1 MNYGRYFR
9 LNRNLSRIE
18 DGFAIYDYID
28 LPAYFIASKDN
39 LMSPK
44 YPISMMVTSDSVV
57 FRLHY
62 CAYKIEEDVNI
73 GKKSPNYPQYL
84 YESCNRLDNS
94 NKKTGDTTKI
104 AHMEEVILELPFVD
118 TEGRM
123 LSDVIRSIYITNF
136 PQIFSH
142 HDNTDVTS
150 ERSNSSGGRFLER
163 IIRKR
168 YLEEN
173 KDVPENKEKDVN
185 DDYYDSLRK
194 LSDGATSYSTL
205 WLMGLVTEEKGE
217 RRYRRTDKDGKIVGF
232 LRKLLLDFMFD
243 LKHSD
248 VFQNS
253 ENYQKMYSGL
263 MSDFYFSALMHK
275 CEYYYCRKLL
285 LEEITHLESAKKI
298 SERKQKAAK
307 EAQDTADKAKDNGD
321 NDSEEKQKAADKA
334 KKVAKDAKETKEIK
348 ENCIKVL
355 YANNLFKA
363 EQVWVNDIM
372 SPQAEKEFDFLHPKP
387 DEPETHANNEKKS
400 FISKIKAF
408 FKVNNLIRD
417 QFRRWDSWFAPP
429 EEEMIR
435 ACFGMEEENS
445 FKIHICNTDTLA
457 SYLNIDNDNINK
469 NDDDKLD
476 KELGAIRSEIR
487 ESISRWFLRRNDF
500 HDTARLHLS
509 KYSNWALV
517 GFLLVLVI
525 LLYIIPIVVTSDYF
539 ESVPL
544 KSLQHYVPM
553 CVMLILIAAGYGV
566 FSYLWSKKDSE
577 NNDNPLYKESRS
589 LSKRRVTILFVG
601 FALSSIVINSSWM
614 TIAIIFLLIIEC
626 FLKKNKQNR
635 MRFYFNKLISCL
647 HLFFP
652 RLVASIT
659 TAWLT
664 ITLGFDLYSSFFDKP
679 ISWPTAF
686 FVSIVILMFIMFEIN
701 QITPRVNLRRKIL
714 RSLELLLISWCISIL
729 VGVVVIDFVGERYIE
744 RGGYIEN
751 FFAEYVVDENGVD
764 KLSSP
769 TNTDNRLRTNMVDD
783 LTDYKPIAVKFVL
796 GEHDVFYMRD
806 FLFMFSFITMFM
818 GIFLQ
823 MFIFDDKKMTEF

>member
-1 MNYGRYFR
+1 MNYGRFFR
-9 LNRNLSRIE
+9 LNQALSIVM
-18 DGFAIYDYID
+18 DGVAIYDYID
-28 LPAYFIASKDN
+28 LPAYFGPSMDN
-39 LMSPK
+39 PMSPK
-44 YPISMMVTSDSVV
+44 YPISVTITSDSVC

-62 CAYKIEEDVNI
+62 NVYKIE
-73 GKKSPNYPQYL
+73 KKID
-84 YESCNRLDNS
+84 DNS
-94 NKKTGDTTKI
+94 NEQETPHYAYSKNDIEDKAFPVEDERNSNIMGT
-104 AHMEEVILELPFVD
+104 AHMEEIILELPYTD
-118 TEGRM
+118 TISTK
-123 LSDVIRSIYITNF
+123 LSDKIKGIYNTRF
-136 PQIFSH
+136 PLQEKDDEEQISY
-142 HDNTDVTS
+142 
-150 ERSNSSGGRFLER
+150 GGRFIEQL
-163 IIRKR
+163 IRKR
-168 YLEEN
+168 YPGYIRSDEEIERLSLEERL
-173 KDVPENKEKDVN
+173 
-185 DDYYDSLRK
+185 YHK
-194 LSDGATSYSTL
+194 LQIVSDNTASYSSL
-205 WLMGLVTEEKGE
+205 WLMDLKNNSGNAIYLYDRNKKNT
-217 RRYRRTDKDGKIVGF
+217 IIGF

-253 ENYQKMYSGL
+253 ANYQKMHFGL

-275 CEYYYCRKLL
+275 CEYYYYRKLI
-285 LEEITHLESAKKI
+285 LEEINNLESAKKN
-298 SERKQKAAK
+298 A
-307 EAQDTADKAKDNGD
+307 TDKDKI
-321 NDSEEKQKAADKA
+321 EK
-334 KKVAKDAKETKEIK
+334 KK
-348 ENCIKVL
+348 NCIKVL
-355 YANNLFKA
+355 YANNLFKT

-387 DEPETHANNEKKS
+387 EEPETHAINEKKN

-445 FKIHICNTDTLA
+445 LEIHICNTDTLA
-457 SYLNIDNDNINK
+457 SYLNIGNDNINN

-525 LLYIIPIVVTSDYF
+525 LLFIIPIVVTSDYF
-539 ESVPL
+539 ESAPL
-544 KSLQHYVPM
+544 KSLQHFFPM
-553 CVMLILIAAGYGV
+553 CVMLLGIAIVYGI
-566 FSYLWSKKDSE
+566 FSCCWREKGKKE
-577 NNDNPLYKESRS
+577 ECNDNPLYKESRS

-601 FALSSIVINSSWM
+601 LALLSILINSTWI
-614 TIAIIFLLIIEC
+614 TIAIIFLLIIAC
-626 FLKKNKQNR
+626 SLKKIRQDY

-679 ISWPTAF
+679 ISWPTAIL
-686 FVSIVILMFIMFEIN
+686 VSIVILMFIMFEIN

-764 KLSSP
+764 KISSP
-769 TNTDNRLRTNMVDD
+769 TNTDNRLRANMVDS
-783 LTDYKPIAVKFVL
+783 LTVYKPITVKFIL

>member
-9 LNRNLSRIE
+9 LNQALSKVV
-18 DGFAIYDYID
+18 DGVAIYDYID
-28 LPAYFIASKDN
+28 LPAYFGPSEDN
-39 LMSPK
+39 PMSPK
-44 YPISMMVTSDSVV
+44 YPISVTVSSDAVC

-62 CAYKIEEDVNI
+62 SAFKIE
-73 GKKSPNYPQYL
+73 KKEGYDDFIDFFSENENNCDPKHLFTIFDDFPHYAY
-84 YESCNRLDNS
+84 
-94 NKKTGDTTKI
+94 NKDDIENKSIPKVYKNGLTDMDM
-104 AHMEEVILELPFVD
+104 AHMEEIILELPYTD
-118 TEGRM
+118 IITGK
-123 LSDVIRSIYITNF
+123 LSQTIKDIYNTTF
-136 PQIFSH
+136 PQVMD
-142 HDNTDVTS
+142 DNTS
-150 ERSNSSGGRFLER
+150 MGGRYLEQ

-168 YLEEN
+168 YPSLN
-173 KDVPENKEKDVN
+173 QKKESGTEGNNIEKQLYDELRIVS
-185 DDYYDSLRK
+185 DDT
-194 LSDGATSYSTL
+194 ASYSTL
-205 WLMGLVTEEKGE
+205 WLMDLYKEGRIDLYEIIKDKVSGE
-217 RRYRRTDKDGKIVGF
+217 PRKIIVGF

-248 VFQNS
+248 VFQNNA
-253 ENYQKMYSGL
+253 NYQKMYSGL

-275 CEYYYCRKLL
+275 CEYYYCRKLI
-285 LEEITHLESAKKI
+285 LEEITHLESAKKDATDKDEI
-298 SERKQKAAK
+298 EKRK
-307 EAQDTADKAKDNGD
+307 
-321 NDSEEKQKAADKA
+321 
-334 KKVAKDAKETKEIK
+334 
-348 ENCIKVL
+348 NCIKVL

-372 SPQAEKEFDFLHPKP
+372 SPQAEKDFDFLHPKP
-387 DEPETHANNEKKS
+387 KEPETHVNNEKKS
-400 FISKIKAF
+400 FLSKTKELFRANKLINK
-408 FKVNNLIRD
+408 LIRD

-429 EEEMIR
+429 EEEMKR
-435 ACFGMEEENS
+435 VCFGMKEENPLEIH
-445 FKIHICNTDTLA
+445 KIHTCNTDTLA
-457 SYLNIDNDNINK
+457 SYLKINNNTNN

-476 KELGAIRSEIR
+476 KELSAIRSEIR

-500 HDTARLHLS
+500 HDTAHLHLS
-509 KYSNWALV
+509 KCSNWALV
-517 GFLLVLVI
+517 VFLLFLVA
-525 LLYIIPIVVTSDYF
+525 LLYIIPCIVVCDYF
-539 ESVPL
+539 ESSPL
-544 KSLQHYVPM
+544 KSLQHYFPM
-553 CVMLILIAAGYGV
+553 CVMLTGIAFVYSI
-566 FSYLWSKKDSE
+566 FSCCWKKKDKKE
-577 NNDNPLYKESRS
+577 ECNDNPLYKESRS

-601 FALSSIVINSSWM
+601 LALLSILINSFWM
-614 TIAIIFLLIIEC
+614 AIAIIFLLIIAC
-626 FLKKNKQNR
+626 SLKKNKQDY

-701 QITPRVNLRRKIL
+701 QITPRVNLWRKIL

-769 TNTDNRLRTNMVDD
+769 TNTDNKLRTNMVDN
-783 LTDYKPIAVKFVL
+783 LTDYKPIVVKFIL

>member
-9 LNRNLSRIE
+9 LNQALSKVIS
-18 DGFAIYDYID
+18 GVAVYDYID
-28 LPAYFIASKDN
+28 LPAYLGPSEDN
-39 LMSPK
+39 PMSPK
-44 YPISMMVTSDSVV
+44 YPISVTITSDSVL

-62 CAYKIEEDVNI
+62 GAYKLEKKEKLRSILLCSEKVLLTDVDTRNIYSNDFPRYAYDIEDLNE
-73 GKKSPNYPQYL
+73 KSIPKV
-84 YESCNRLDNS
+84 CNRGLTDL
-94 NKKTGDTTKI
+94 GM
-104 AHMEEVILELPFVD
+104 AHMEEVILELPFTD
-118 TEGRM
+118 IITGK
-123 LSDVIRSIYITNF
+123 LSQTLKDIYNTTF
-136 PQIFSH
+136 PQSIE
-142 HDNTDVTS
+142 NTST
-150 ERSNSSGGRFLER
+150 GGRFLEQL
-163 IIRKR
+163 INKR
-168 YLEEN
+168 YPKAGNWKSLDDL
-173 KDVPENKEKDVN
+173 KKKGDVEDLL
-185 DDYYDSLRK
+185 YGTLREA
-194 LSDGATSYSTL
+194 SDNSPSYSTL
-205 WLMGLVTEEKGE
+205 WLMDLIIDIKEEKEGN
-217 RRYRRTDKDGKIVGF
+217 KKGKKEKKNKRIELYNSKGQVVAF

-253 ENYQKMYSGL
+253 ADYQKMYSGL

-275 CEYYYCRKLL
+275 CEYYYCRKLV
-285 LEEITHLESAKKI
+285 LEEINHLESAKKD
-298 SERKQKAAK
+298 S
-307 EAQDTADKAKDNGD
+307 TDKDKI
-321 NDSEEKQKAADKA
+321 EKKN
-334 KKVAKDAKETKEIK
+334 
-348 ENCIKVL
+348 NCIKVL
-355 YANNLFKA
+355 YANNLFRA

-372 SPQAEKEFDFLHPKP
+372 SPQAEKDFDFLHPKP
-387 DEPETHANNEKKS
+387 EEPKTHANNEKKS

-408 FKVNNLIRD
+408 CKVNNLIRD
-417 QFRRWDSWFAPP
+417 QFRRWNSWFAPP

-435 ACFGMEEENS
+435 VCFGMEEENS
-445 FKIHICNTDTLA
+445 LKIHICNTDTLA
-457 SYLNIDNDNINK
+457 SYLNIDNDNINN

-525 LLYIIPIVVTSDYF
+525 LLYFIPIVVTSDYY
-539 ESVPL
+539 ESAPL

-553 CVMLILIAAGYGV
+553 CVMLMGIAIVYGI
-566 FSYLWSKKDSE
+566 SSCCWSKKE
-577 NNDNPLYKESRS
+577 ECNDNPLYKESRS
-589 LSKRRVTILFVG
+589 LSKRRVKILFVG
-601 FALSSIVINSSWM
+601 LALLSIVINSSWM
-614 TIAIIFLLIIEC
+614 TIAIIFLLIIAC
-626 FLKKNKQNR
+626 SLKKIRQDY

-769 TNTDNRLRTNMVDD
+769 VNTDSRLRTNMVDD
-783 LTDYKPIAVKFVL
+783 LTDYKPIVVKFIL